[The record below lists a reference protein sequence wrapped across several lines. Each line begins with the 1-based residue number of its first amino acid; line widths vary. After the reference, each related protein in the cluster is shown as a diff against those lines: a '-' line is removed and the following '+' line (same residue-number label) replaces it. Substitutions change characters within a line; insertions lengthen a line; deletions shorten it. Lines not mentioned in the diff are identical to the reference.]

1 MFNLLGYKTD
11 KTLYEKAFVHKSFD
25 PKNNNEQL
33 EFLGDAI
40 LSLIVAELLFIENP
54 NLEEGFLSKKRATI
68 VRRKHLNLVGK
79 KIIPKKKIKTSLK
92 NIPINIFGNTLE
104 AIIGAIY
111 LDKGIKQTRIFI
123 KKNIYNSEFLT
134 QLTDVDFKSK
144 LLNYSQKE
152 KIKLEYKIEDQYG
165 LEHQKEFLVSV
176 LLNGKKISESIAG
189 TKREAEQGAAQK
201 AINKNFSNE

>member
-33 EFLGDAI
+33 EFLGDAV

>member
-165 LEHQKEFLVSV
+165 LDHQKEFLVSV

>member
-11 KTLYEKAFVHKSFD
+11 KTLYEKAFIHKSFD
-25 PKNNNEQL
+25 PKNHNEQL
-33 EFLGDAI
+33 EFLGDAV

-79 KIIPKKKIKTSLK
+79 KIIPKKKIKTRLK

-123 KKNIYNSEFLT
+123 KKNIYNSEFLN

-165 LEHQKEFLVSV
+165 LDHQKEFLVSV